1 MFKSVL
7 FFLIL
12 IFIVLLVIRFGK
24 KDNNE
29 GYGCGSGSR
38 RNPEMYGSDLV
49 FVYEGNSPNTS
60 VGIW

>member
-12 IFIVLLVIRFGK
+12 ILVVLLVIRFQK
-24 KDNNE
+24 KQQSE
-29 GYGCGSGSR
+29 GYGCGSSSR
-38 RNPEMYGSDLV
+38 VKPEMYGSDLV
-49 FVYEGNSPNTS
+49 FVYEGNSPNAS

>member
-12 IFIVLLVIRFGK
+12 ILVVLLVMRFEK
-24 KDNNE
+24 KNHE
-29 GYGCGSGSR
+29 GYGCGSANR
-38 RNPEMYGSDLV
+38 APERYGSDLV
-49 FVYEGNSPNTS
+49 FVYEGNSPDAS